1 MSTIKLTTNRPE
13 TLETILEL
21 IQLIKF
27 ANFNLDIDLRIA
39 EFGDKSETELAA
51 LNNVILQEVNREIE
65 KEIGK

>member
-1 MSTIKLTTNRPE
+1 MSTIKLTTNRPG

-21 IQLIKF
+21 IQIIKF
-27 ANFNLDIDLRIA
+27 AKDTLDIDFRID
-39 EFGDKSETELAA
+39 EFSDKSETELAA